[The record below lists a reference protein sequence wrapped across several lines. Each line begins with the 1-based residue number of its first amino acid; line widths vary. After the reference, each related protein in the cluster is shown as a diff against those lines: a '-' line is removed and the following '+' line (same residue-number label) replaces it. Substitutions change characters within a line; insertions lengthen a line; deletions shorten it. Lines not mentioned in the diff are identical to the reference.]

1 MFNLKKL
8 LIASFTVVGITSSFI
23 ANAASDDAL
32 ACSVAV
38 NFTSSVG
45 SLTYAKVFEVS
56 PTAPFSDDFSTPPF
70 RFKFFDASMA
80 VESGIPVVK
89 INLDADVSVFNA
101 VSLEASLKVRDAS
114 NGETISGNNG
124 FYSSIPGSG
133 GANVTKY
140 TLSCKRVKI

>member
-8 LIASFTVVGITSSFI
+8 LIASFTVVGITSSLM

-38 NFTSSVG
+38 NFTSGAG

-56 PTAPFSDDFSTPPF
+56 PTAPFSDDFSTLI
-70 RFKFFDASMA
+70 RFKFFDASMT

-89 INLDADVSVFNA
+89 INFDADVSVFN
-101 VSLEASLKVRDAS
+101 SIGFGASLKVRDAS
-114 NGETISGNNG
+114 NGETISGDNA
-124 FYSSIPGSG
+124 FYSSVPGGG

-140 TLSCKRVKI
+140 TLSCKRAKI

>member
-8 LIASFTVVGITSSFI
+8 LISSFTVVGISSSLM

-38 NFTSSVG
+38 NFTSSSG

-56 PTAPFSDDFSTPPF
+56 PTAPFSDDFSTQV

-89 INLDADVSVFNA
+89 INFDADVSVFNA
-101 VSLEASLKVRDAS
+101 VTFEASLKVRDAS
-114 NGETISGNNG
+114 TGETISGSNG
-124 FYSSIPGSG
+124 FYSSIPGAG
-133 GANVTKY
+133 GANLTKY
-140 TLSCKRVKI
+140 TLACKRAKT

>member
-1 MFNLKKL
+1 VYL
-8 LIASFTVVGITSSFI
+8 
-23 ANAASDDAL
+23 
-32 ACSVAV
+32 AV

-56 PTAPFSDDFSTPPF
+56 PTVPFSDDFSTLV
-70 RFKFFDASMA
+70 RFKFFDALMA

-89 INLDADVSVFNA
+89 INFDADVSVFNA
-101 VSLEASLKVRDAS
+101 VSFEASLKVRDAS

-124 FYSSIPGSG
+124 FYSSISGAG

-140 TLSCKRVKI
+140 TLSCKRAKI